1 MLIEL
6 GLKRPR
12 LRIRNRR
19 PGNPLNR
26 SIMHLRNLRVFCDVV
41 GRHSFSK
48 AAADNAMT
56 QSGASQAV
64 QQLEEY
70 LQVQLID
77 RSKRPFILTAEGTA
91 YYAGCVQLL
100 RQFDSLTEEVRG
112 IGHEMT
118 GRASVAAIYSVGL
131 SYLPELQRA
140 VKARHPKAEVRY
152 QFGHPDEIYRLVE
165 QGMVDFGL
173 VSYPQSSKTIS
184 ATDWREETM
193 LLVAPRGH
201 KLAECEQILPAD
213 LASEALV
220 AFAPNL
226 RIRHEI
232 DRYLRHLGI
241 TMQIAAELD
250 NIDSVKHAMEVNS
263 AVAFLPEP
271 TVKEE
276 LNSGAVVALHCP
288 WLKLSRPLGL
298 IQRRN
303 CTLGRTARGVIELIL
318 SSSTESASVPASAMA
333 RGEKRVEGN
342 GQTQGQHAANR
353 KMHIA

>member
-1 MLIEL
+1 
-6 GLKRPR
+6 
-12 LRIRNRR
+12 
-19 PGNPLNR
+19 
-26 SIMHLRNLRVFCDVV
+26 
-41 GRHSFSK
+41 
-48 AAADNAMT
+48 MT

-64 QQLEEY
+64 QQIEEH

-91 YYAGCVQLL
+91 FYAGCLQIL
-100 RQFDSLTEEVRG
+100 RQFETLTEEVRS
-112 IGHEMT
+112 IGHDLT

-131 SYLPELQRA
+131 SYLPGLQ
-140 VKARHPKAEVRY
+140 KAFKMRYPKAEVRY
-152 QFGHPDEIYRLVE
+152 QFAHPDEIYRLVE

-184 ATDWREETM
+184 ATDWLVETM
-193 LLVAPRGH
+193 QLFA
-201 KLAECEQILPAD
+201 PAD
-213 LASEALV
+213 HPLCSNPEVQPSDLSSESLV

-241 TMQIAAELD
+241 TMQIAAEFD

-271 TVKEE
+271 TVREE
-276 LNSGAVVALHCP
+276 VEAGHLVVLKSP
-288 WLKLSRPLGL
+288 WLRLTRPLGL

-303 CTLGRTARGVIELIL
+303 STLGRTARGVIELIL
-318 SSSTESASVPASAMA
+318 ENANNASPATQSIAQFNGSSKSRTA
-333 RGEKRVEGN
+333 
-342 GQTQGQHAANR
+342 
-353 KMHIA
+353 

>member
-1 MLIEL
+1 
-6 GLKRPR
+6 
-12 LRIRNRR
+12 
-19 PGNPLNR
+19 
-26 SIMHLRNLRVFCDVV
+26 MHLRNLKVFCDVV
-41 GRHSFSK
+41 GRNSFSK
-48 AAADNAMT
+48 AASDNDMT

-64 QQLEEY
+64 QQLEEH

-91 YYAGCVQLL
+91 FHKGCVQIL
-100 RQFDSLTEEVRG
+100 RDFETLTEEVRS
-112 IGHEMT
+112 IGNEMT
-118 GRASVAAIYSVGL
+118 GRASMAAIYSVGL

-140 VKARHPKAEVRY
+140 IKARHPKAEVRY
-152 QFGHPDEIYRLVE
+152 QFAHPDEIYRLVE

-173 VSYPQSSKTIS
+173 VSYPQSSKTIT
-184 ATDWREETM
+184 AIDWLVETM
-193 LLVAPRGH
+193 QLVAPAGH
-201 KLAECEQILPAD
+201 PLGSKPEVLPED
-213 LASEALV
+213 LSSEALV

-271 TVKEE
+271 TVHEE
-276 LNSGAVVALHCP
+276 IEAGSVVVLNCP
-288 WLKLSRPLGL
+288 WLKLNRPLGL

-318 SSSTESASVPASAMA
+318 ESAPASCAA
-333 RGEKRVEGN
+333 PQSTLKGEPSTPEVAQFSHTSASKTG
-342 GQTQGQHAANR
+342 
-353 KMHIA
+353 